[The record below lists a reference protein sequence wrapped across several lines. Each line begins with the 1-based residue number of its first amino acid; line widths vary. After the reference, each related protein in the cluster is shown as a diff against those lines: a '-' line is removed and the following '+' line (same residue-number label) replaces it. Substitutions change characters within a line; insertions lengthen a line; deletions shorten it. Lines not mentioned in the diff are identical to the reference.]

1 LLLGLWLLVFESA
14 TEGSEEGEKVI
25 GLERVKTA
33 ASNLMVIVFSGN
45 LNGGGKCG
53 ADGGGGHHCGRR
65 SE

>member
-14 TEGSEEGEKVI
+14 TEGSEEGEKGI
-25 GLERVKTA
+25 GVKTA

-53 ADGGGGHHCGRR
+53 ADGGGGRHCGRR